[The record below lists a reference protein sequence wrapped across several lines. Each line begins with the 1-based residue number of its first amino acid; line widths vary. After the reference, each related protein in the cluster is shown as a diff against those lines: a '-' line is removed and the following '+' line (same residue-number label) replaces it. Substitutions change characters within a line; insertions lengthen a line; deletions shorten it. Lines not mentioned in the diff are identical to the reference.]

1 MTSSIQQIYEVL
13 LKAASSRS
21 VRIGALKGMLQM
33 YEKGDFPDEEVDEI
47 RKLLLQEQQEE
58 KIESQQNSHD

>member
-13 LKAASSRS
+13 LKTASSRS
-21 VRIGALKGMLQM
+21 VRVGALTGMLQM
-33 YEKGDFPDEEVDEI
+33 YENGDFPDEEVEQI
-47 RKLLLQEQQEE
+47 RKLLLKEQQEE

>member
-21 VRIGALKGMLQM
+21 VRVGALTGMLQM
-33 YEKGDFPDEEVDEI
+33 YENGDFSDEEVEEI
-47 RKLLLQEQQEE
+47 RKLLLKEQQEE

>member
-21 VRIGALKGMLQM
+21 VRVGALTGILQM
-33 YEKGDFPDEEVDEI
+33 YENGDFSNEEVEEI
-47 RKLLLQEQQEE
+47 RKLLLKEQQEE

>member
-21 VRIGALKGMLQM
+21 VRVGALTGMLQM
-33 YEKGDFPDEEVDEI
+33 YENGDFSDEEVEKI
-47 RKLLLQEQQEE
+47 RKLLLKEQQEE